1 MTIVIDRDLCLRPP
15 FLCFAFRGVKY
26 FVPRVLTNQSR
37 NHCVVS
43 SFGPQ
48 AEKNS
53 ANNRCSVITHI
64 TNGLPQSLH
73 SLSTP
78 LCCLEVVTS
87 SKLPEKASWL
97 LRPALGHSSF
107 CYLPVTPATNCIF
120 RKQLRKQ
127 QFPSPSL
134 LSGMKL
140 SSDISFPLIPPKG
153 KQYFP
158 QQFCV
163 SSWVQQ
169 ASCMH
174 PSPLSVQCEIISPLL
189 VFIVIMKCVPCRS
202 SPVSL
207 AAPAASQTSFVSFK
221 FFWVPNQSQV

>member
-1 MTIVIDRDLCLRPP
+1 MGYPKVSTLFPLPSVAWKWLPLPSCLR
-15 FLCFAFRGVKY
+15 
-26 FVPRVLTNQSR
+26 SR
-37 NHCVVS
+37 WPKPC
-43 SFGPQ
+43 
-48 AEKNS
+48 
-53 ANNRCSVITHI
+53 
-64 TNGLPQSLH
+64 
-73 SLSTP
+73 
-78 LCCLEVVTS
+78 
-87 SKLPEKASWL
+87 L

-189 VFIVIMKCVPCRS
+189 VFIVIMKRVPCRS